1 MTLGS
6 GAIITAAVVGSDS
19 ILRSGRD
26 ARHADRVAL
35 EEGSRR
41 LTYAELD
48 RDVAAVAATLL
59 TGRGDLAEARVAFLL
74 PPSIDY
80 ARVQR
85 GVWRAGGVAVP
96 LCTSHPPPELD
107 YVLAD
112 AAPEL
117 AVASPDCADRLR
129 PLAAARGI
137 AFRLTTELAGAA
149 GVPGPPRVA
158 QDRRRSGGAMPATLG
173 PERRAMIVYT
183 SGTTGG
189 PKGVVT
195 THGGLRA
202 QIASLHRA
210 WAWTPEDR
218 ILLTLPLHHVHGI
231 VNVLGCALAAGAACV
246 VHASFDAARVWDSF
260 ARDRL
265 TLFMA
270 VPTQYYRLIQA
281 WDEADPAQREVWSNA
296 ARGLRL
302 MVSGSAALPA
312 RVLERWREIT
322 GHVLLERYGMTE
334 TGMILS
340 NPLGG
345 ERFAGTVGS
354 PLPGVEV
361 RLVDEHGVA
370 VEGDGEG
377 EVWVRGPAV
386 FREYWGRPEAT
397 AGAFAGDWFRTGDV
411 ARRAG
416 GIYRLLGRSSVD
428 ILKTGGY
435 KVSALEIEEALR
447 AHPEVSDC
455 AVVGLAD
462 EEWGERVAAAVV
474 PAPGSAPSAQELRGF
489 VKERLAAYKAP
500 REVLLVEA
508 LPRNVLG
515 KVEKPRVKELFA
527 RLPAADTRGD

>member
-1 MTLGS
+1 MPASNGEALS
-6 GAIITAAVVGSDS
+6 GPESRFG
-19 ILRSGRD
+19 
-26 ARHADRVAL
+26 DRVAL
-35 EEGSRR
+35 VEGARE
-41 LTYAELD
+41 LTYAGLD
-48 RDVAAVAATLL
+48 SDTAAVAAALL
-59 TGRGDLAEARVAFLL
+59 AGRPDLAEARVAFLI
-74 PPSIDY
+74 PPSLDHV
-80 ARVQR
+80 RVQR
-85 GVWRAGGVAVP
+85 GIWRAGGIAVP

-112 AAPEL
+112 AAPEV
-117 AVASPDCADRLR
+117 AVASPDYAERLR

-137 AFRLTTELAGAA
+137 ALRTTAEVIAGASA
-149 GVPGPPRVA
+149 TRGEG
-158 QDRRRSGGAMPATLG
+158 DRPLPWLAPD
-173 PERRAMIVYT
+173 RRAMIVYT

-189 PKGVVT
+189 PKGVVA

-202 QIASLHRA
+202 QMECLHAA
-210 WAWTPEDR
+210 WSWTPDDR
-218 ILLTLPLHHVHGI
+218 ILLALPLHHVHGI

-246 VHASFDAARVWDSF
+246 VHAAFDARRVWDSF

-265 TLFMA
+265 TLYMG

-281 WDEADPAQREVWSNA
+281 WDEAEQGQRDRWSSA

-302 MVSGSAALPA
+302 VVSGSAALPE

-322 GHVLLERYGMTE
+322 GQVLLERYGMTE

-340 NPLGG
+340 NPLLG
-345 ERFAGTVGS
+345 ERNAGTVGS

-361 RLVDEHGVA
+361 KLVDESGDA
-370 VEGDGEG
+370 LEGDGEG

-386 FREYWGRPEAT
+386 FREYWRRPEAT
-397 AGAFAGDWFRTGDV
+397 AAAFAGDWFRTGDV
-411 ARRAG
+411 ARRSAG
-416 GIYRLLGRSSVD
+416 VYRLLGRASVD

-447 AHPEVSDC
+447 AHPEVADC

-462 EEWGERVAAAVV
+462 DEWGERVAAAVV
-474 PAPGSAPSAQELRGF
+474 PAPGTAPTTAELRGF

-500 REVLLVEA
+500 REVLLVGE

-527 RLPAADTRGD
+527 RAAAAGGRGE